1 MWRPFVYPDKGT
13 GPESDLGSFCHHQ
26 TQLLPV
32 RSLGDGENYQ
42 IQSDARP
49 EQALNESIAPK
60 THIINL
66 SRFAQM
72 PLGSNIRAYH
82 TSASEN
88 LSDASH
94 SVRLDD
100 KDIILDLPAQSITTL
115 VIKFAE
121 RSNP

>member
-1 MWRPFVYPDKGT
+1 MRQQCSQFIRQGYDIIAT
-13 GPESDLGSFCHHQ
+13 DCRQ
-26 TQLLPV
+26 
-32 RSLGDGENYQ
+32 SLAAINAHRDPLV
-42 IQSDARP
+42 IV
-49 EQALNESIAPK
+49 ALNESIAPK